1 MYAHVG
7 APQNTRSHAVLELIM
22 RTGMSDINTISEC
35 SLSFDHDHMIT

>member
-22 RTGMSDINTISEC
+22 RMSDINTISEC